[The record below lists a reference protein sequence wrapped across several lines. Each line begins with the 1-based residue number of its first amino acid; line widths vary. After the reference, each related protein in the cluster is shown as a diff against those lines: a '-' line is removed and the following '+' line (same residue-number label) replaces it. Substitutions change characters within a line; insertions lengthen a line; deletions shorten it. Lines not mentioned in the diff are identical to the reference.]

1 MKRATYIVV
10 RALLSASVLSSL
22 ATVGWSQQP
31 SITWLGTLGGPYSF
45 GHAVSADGKVVV
57 GYAHTTRDNGRQFR
71 AFRWTAET
79 GMVDLGNFSSV
90 FNNSWAW
97 GVSADGSV
105 VVGYAHDWSGYNRPF
120 RWTPTGGMVDLGTYP
135 GGPGGRGITTAVSA
149 DGTVAVG
156 LVDYFSAG
164 TARAF
169 RWTVSGGMQ
178 QLSNTGN
185 FYEAR
190 AFAVSADGSV
200 VAGTYYTGPNAMRA
214 FRWENGVVQDLGDLG
229 AGWSVAQAISAD
241 GTTVIGWSDH
251 SNQRRSFRW
260 KNGQIQDFGFS
271 FEAYAVSADG
281 SIVVGRPA
289 LRWREPGIVDNL
301 NATYASILGRSVL
314 YGVRGMSPNGRYLVG
329 TGYNA
334 ATNREEAF
342 LLDTGFPL
350 RGDVDRNGCVDDA
363 DLLRVLFAFGER
375 GYRDEDLNWDGIV
388 DDADLLEV
396 LFNFGS
402 GC

>member
-1 MKRATYIVV
+1 MKRATHIVV

-31 SITWLGTLGGPYSF
+31 SITWLGTLGGRYSF

-57 GYAHTTRDNGRQFR
+57 GYAHTTRDDGRQFR

-135 GGPGGRGITTAVSA
+135 GGPSGRGITTAVSA

-301 NATYASILGRSVL
+301 NATYASILGGSVL

-363 DLLRVLFAFGER
+363 DLLQVLFAFGER
-375 GYRDEDLNWDGIV
+375 GYRNEDLNWDGII
-388 DDADLLEV
+388 DDADLLQV